1 MHDLKFQC
9 SNEFL
14 IFIISI
20 ILVVQGLRDPYKT
33 LGVKSSASVQE
44 IKQAYKRLVRQWHP
58 DKNEEPGTESRFIE
72 INKAYELLMDP
83 ERKQLFDRQGTIEDI
98 PNFRRRPDYSQIHR
112 FEFDPF
118 DSFFNHGEFK
128 FTFDEGSIYHKYTI
142 TSRAY
147 ENHIIPASTIRPYLI
162 FFYDQL
168 CAPCIHTEP
177 IWQKIASE
185 LEPIGVGLAA
195 IHMQN
200 EPALAKKLGVNSLPY
215 LIGVIDGRHIH
226 YKNDLL
232 SFRKI
237 IEFTRKL
244 FPYKTVVNV
253 KDNSLEKF
261 LNGWS
266 DNKVRALFFSQVEPP
281 RLRYLLL
288 AYQYN
293 THASFGFIKLGSPG
307 IDETCRH
314 YGVNKQMDSL
324 LVFNEN
330 VTSPVATLSMGE
342 LAPQTM
348 RDVLEANKFLL
359 LPRLSSQHLFDQ
371 LCPPEAAK
379 SRKQLCV
386 ILITQNTQTHDP
398 YRAVMRDFIQY
409 STYPREKVRF
419 MFIFKEKQEEFVNAL
434 STGEGAP
441 EKPDLHVVIL
451 WRQEFDKV
459 RYQWLEAKWSIKPDA
474 MNNTKKKLEEN
485 LQQLIQ
491 TTEGLPYHAKVASL
505 SDEQARGLFSRI
517 VNRLI
522 IMGDVLRDNISRQ
535 EVLPAISVVLSVA
548 FIIIVGYVM
557 SYLVQLEEQNIQ
569 EKYRRE
575 GKQPPGVCGKS
586 REEHKLN
593 IHELRGET
601 YNGLVRLL
609 KPGFRT
615 IVLLVDKESKSK
627 LLPKFYKIVYP
638 YRKNKSLM
646 FAFLMVEKN
655 LDWYRRILLQTL
667 GESRELN
674 INPKNCIGTVLS
686 LNGHRKYFCVYHAKH
701 AEPRKGHSS
710 FKQSKKVD
718 GISGDFMGFEE
729 SYSESESS
737 DIEAG
742 GFLKREDDDVESY
755 NILFQEHL
763 LDRLSNWLDRLF
775 EGTTQRYYIQYWP
788 ENMK

>member
-1 MHDLKFQC
+1 M
-9 SNEFL
+9 
-14 IFIISI
+14 
-20 ILVVQGLRDPYKT
+20 
-33 LGVKSSASVQE
+33 
-44 IKQAYKRLVRQWHP
+44 
-58 DKNEEPGTESRFIE
+58 
-72 INKAYELLMDP
+72 LLMDP
-83 ERKQLFDRQGTIEDI
+83 ERKQLFDRHGTVEDI
-98 PNFRRRPDYSQIHR
+98 PNFRQRPDYSQIHR

-118 DSFFNHGEFK
+118 DSFFNHGGFK
-128 FTFDEGSIYHKYTI
+128 FTFDEGSVYHKYTV

-147 ENHIIPASTIRPYLI
+147 ENHIIPATAIRPYLVI
-162 FFYDQL
+162 FYDNL

-177 IWQKIASE
+177 IWQKVASE

-195 IHMQN
+195 IHVQN
-200 EPALAKKLGVNSLPY
+200 EPALIKKIGVNSLPY
-215 LIGVIDGRHIH
+215 LVGVIDGRFIH
-226 YKNDLL
+226 YKNDQL
-232 SFRKI
+232 SFRRI
-237 IEFTRKL
+237 VEFTRKL

-253 KDNSLEKF
+253 NDDSLEEF

-266 DNKVRALFFSQVEPP
+266 DNKVRALFFSQVELP

-293 THASFGFIKLGSPG
+293 TRALFGFINLGSPG
-307 IDETCRH
+307 VDEICRR
-314 YGVNKQMDSL
+314 YGVNKQMESL
-324 LVFNEN
+324 LVFSEN
-330 VTSPVATLSMGE
+330 VTSPVATLSMSE

-348 RDVLEANKFLL
+348 QDVLEANKFLL
-359 LPRLSSQHLFDQ
+359 LPRLSSQQLFDQ
-371 LCPPEAAK
+371 ICPPEAAK
-379 SRKQLCV
+379 SRKLLCV
-386 ILITQNTQTHDP
+386 ILITQNTQSHDP
-398 YRAVMRDFIQY
+398 YRAAMRNFIQF
-409 STYPREKVRF
+409 STYPRGKVRF
-419 MFIFKEKQEEFVNAL
+419 MFVFKEKQEEFVNAL

-441 EKPDLHVVIL
+441 KEPDLHVVIL

-459 RYQWLEAKWSIKPDA
+459 RYQWLDAKWSIKPDA

-485 LQQLIQ
+485 LEKLIQ
-491 TTEGLPYHAKVASL
+491 TTEGLPYHAKVAIL

-517 VNRLI
+517 VNRFI
-522 IMGDVLRDNISRQ
+522 IMGDLLRDNISRQ
-535 EVLPAISVVLSVA
+535 EVLPAISIVLSVA
-548 FIIIVGYVM
+548 FVIIVGYVM
-557 SYLVQLEEQNIQ
+557 SYLVQLEERNIQ

-615 IVLLVDKESKSK
+615 IVLFVDKESKSK

-646 FAFLMVEKN
+646 FAFLVVEKN

-701 AEPRKGHSS
+701 AEPKKGHSS

-718 GISGDFMGFEE
+718 GISVNFMGFQE

-737 DIEAG
+737 DVETG
-742 GFLKREDDDVESY
+742 GFLKRDDDDDIESY
-755 NILFQEHL
+755 NILFEEHL